1 LKQLYFADRSLARN
15 ARRLIDRAMGAP
27 FPAVRATEGVHIEP
41 PIAGD
46 RWCLIYKVR
55 GQAQWFLVIDS
66 AVEAMADMANN
77 ATLRTRMGAA
87 KRTEFRALIA
97 TVADATVPI
106 CDGNDDVDPG
116 AITNG

>member
-1 LKQLYFADRSLARN
+1 LKPLYFADRAAARD

-27 FPAVRATEGVHIEP
+27 FPAVRATAGHHIEP
-41 PIAGD
+41 PVVGD

-55 GQAQWFLVIDS
+55 GEASWFLLIDS
-66 AVEAMADMANN
+66 AVEAMADMAND

-87 KRTEFRALIA
+87 KRAEFRALIA
-97 TVADATVPI
+97 TVADVAVPI
-106 CDGNDDVDPG
+106 CDGNDDVEPG

>member
-1 LKQLYFADRSLARN
+1 MKQLYFADRASARD

-41 PIAGD
+41 LIAGG

-66 AVEAMADMANN
+66 AMEAMADMAND

-87 KRTEFRALIA
+87 RRAEFRALIA
-97 TVADATVPI
+97 GDSDAAAPI
-106 CDGNDDVDPG
+106 CDGDDDADPG
-116 AITNG
+116 VVVNG